1 MQYDHFVTS
10 DRVNRYPAYM
20 DKEMRLVLREKMKE
34 ENLSMYCSCSFY
46 SPIKLA
52 YGISVDGKIYPLHQ
66 GYEHHAQCIRNIN
79 PDKRTVAYMVLE
91 DGSAKAY
98 MNFKLENFTIPSS
111 KEKESKAGE
120 GSSSKL
126 FDTEEGGKDKKDPK
140 EPTNTLSKFILA
152 LNTDTYHER
161 LTNGKGLISADYFL
175 SAIHARLKKTYI
187 DGYEKPLRDMSLKED
202 QLQFFYQPLL
212 SVSEDGNR
220 IVLKGYNKDFS
231 HFIYHATLAKEKL
244 LFQETYGITVEDALR
259 EEKRYHVMAAGFLY
273 LRTSRTEK
281 LYKAIGR
288 IHLFL
293 VNENGLYCRDMG
305 EAEELNAV
313 SLYLKTNKRYRFIQ
327 YDRVITDSKIWGIFL
342 REGKKQVIVCKP
354 KVPLRMEKEGPDH
367 IAIGTLGFCKEDF
380 SSIDKAFL

>member
-20 DKEMRLVLREKMKE
+20 DKEMRLVLRQKMQE

-46 SPIKLA
+46 SPLKLA

-66 GYEHHAQCIRNIN
+66 GYEHHAQCVRNISPN
-79 PDKRTVAYMVLE
+79 KRSSAYMVQE

-98 MNFKLENFTIPSS
+98 MSFRLENFTVPTS
-111 KEKESKAGE
+111 KKKETKAGE
-120 GSSSKL
+120 GSSKIA
-126 FDTEEGGKDKKDPK
+126 DTDEEETNKKDGK
-140 EPTNTLSKFILA
+140 EPTNTLAKFILA

-187 DGYEKPLRDMSLKED
+187 DGYEKPLRDMALKED
-202 QLQFFYQPLL
+202 NLQFFYQPLL
-212 SVSEDGNR
+212 AVSEDGNR

-231 HFIYHATLAKEKL
+231 HFIYYATLAKEKL
-244 LFQETYGITVEDALR
+244 LFQEKYGITVEEALQ

-273 LRTSRTEK
+273 LRTSRSDK
-281 LYKAIGR
+281 QYKAIGR

-293 VNENGLYCRDMG
+293 VNENGLYCRDMD
-305 EAEELNAV
+305 EVEELNAV
-313 SLYLKTNKRYRFIQ
+313 SFYLKTNKRYQTIQ
-327 YDRVITDSKIWGIFL
+327 FDRVLTDSKIWGIFL

-354 KVPLRMEKEGPDH
+354 KVPPRIEKEGPDH
-367 IAIGTLGFCKEDF
+367 IAIGTAGFSKE
-380 SSIDKAFL
+380 